1 MKTIGKFA
9 IFSAVGFGICGAI
22 LGAGYEFKGALVV
35 LFGLPVVGAIGGV
48 ALGLALGRGWRKTA
62 ALAGVGAIGFFLGSL
77 VGFIYTA
84 MFTGLSFWEAQL
96 EELEEILDSIIFHSV
111 LGTVL
116 GTALGL
122 ALWNRRKVIG
132 LGLAGALGG
141 AIGAMIMS
149 AVSLSLWHQ
158 MALQGIV
165 GGAFLGAALGYLE
178 TRKVDGEE

>member
-9 IFSAVGFGICGAI
+9 RFGAVGFGIGGAI
-22 LGAGYEFKGALVV
+22 FGTYDFNYYLVI

-48 ALGLALGRGWRKTA
+48 ALGLALGRGWRKIA
-62 ALAGVGAIGFFLGSL
+62 ALAGVGAIGFFLGNL
-77 VGFIYTA
+77 VGFIITA

-96 EELEEILDSIIFHSV
+96 EEILDSIIFHIT
-111 LGTVL
+111 LGTVV

-141 AIGAMIMS
+141 AIGAIIMS
-149 AVSLSLWHQ
+149 AASLSPW
-158 MALQGIV
+158 LQVGLHGIV
-165 GGAFLGAALGYLE
+165 GGASLGAALGYLE
-178 TRKVDGEE
+178 KRKGDREGE